1 MRPVSCTPGS
11 SRTHRHPTSGD
22 STPHP
27 HGANV
32 PISRECFNT
41 AILLGSIDDP
51 LLPKTNCQPQVLN
64 CTVRKVSR
72 FAVDVPVTTQTSHHA
87 SRIITC
93 QTCCHTLEAL
103 SPLPCLQDISESGQ
117 SRISACL
124 CSSDLCN
131 ANTGGRQPQVVRDD
145 PTRNQIQ
152 RQEPSRRNEI
162 EQQSEFPPRRRE
174 SQRINEIQRQEPQRQ
189 NNFQQ
194 QDPPRRNEIQ
204 RQEPDRRNEISRQ
217 EPERRNE
224 ISRQEPPRSPSP
236 AIPPARGSKGLQC
249 FSCGSLLNP
258 DARCDTFDRTDPSQ
272 VLVTNHQ
279 ITDSHAELVAGADV
293 RS

>member
-1 MRPVSCTPGS
+1 M
-11 SRTHRHPTSGD
+11 
-22 STPHP
+22 
-27 HGANV
+27 
-32 PISRECFNT
+32 
-41 AILLGSIDDP
+41 
-51 LLPKTNCQPQVLN
+51 
-64 CTVRKVSR
+64 
-72 FAVDVPVTTQTSHHA
+72 
-87 SRIITC
+87 
-93 QTCCHTLEAL
+93 
-103 SPLPCLQDISESGQ
+103 QDISESGQ

-131 ANTGGRQPQVVRDD
+131 SNTGGRQPQVVRED

-162 EQQSEFPPRRRE
+162 DQQSEFPARRQE
-174 SQRINEIQRQEPQRQ
+174 PQRINEIQRQEPQRQ
-189 NNFQQ
+189 NDFQQ

-204 RQEPDRRNEISRQ
+204 RQEPERRNEISRQEPERRNEISRQ

-236 AIPPARGSKGLQC
+236 AIPPARSSTGLQC

-272 VLVTNHQ
+272 VLFTNPQ
-279 ITDSHAELVAGADV
+279 ISDSHADLTAGTDV